1 MSTIEVTLKGLLV
14 IYVSADELTCTVGFL
29 DKTPP
34 HHGFKISVLKGDAAG
49 TAGSFQLFTEIDAP
63 DISHDLTIE
72 VKNTSTS
79 GISRRDKGVHA
90 RIARA
95 SGPAGGNDES
105 FLWVLDFKR
114 DLYHKPIGTNL
125 NGFKSLLTVNNGELL
140 TRKISENKL
149 FTIVN
154 HTGPAQEF
162 GFVAVESGIDIVLDQ
177 PQSTAVFKN
186 GGRPVFVADSQSSF
200 KVIFDR
206 GIPLIHHHAVGNDG
220 DFYYTAI
227 GHLIPGPEKKFFSS
241 YPTLAPGPGLLVTPD
256 AACFNGGGGTGP

>member
-1 MSTIEVTLKGLLV
+1 MSTIELTLRGLLV
-14 IYVSADELTCTVGFL
+14 IYVSRDKKKCTVGFL
-29 DKTPP
+29 DKAPP
-34 HHGFKISVLKGDAAG
+34 HHGFKISVFKGDAAG
-49 TAGSFQLFTEIDAP
+49 TTGSFQLFTEIDAP
-63 DISHDLTIE
+63 DISRELTID
-72 VKNTSTS
+72 VKDTSKI
-79 GISRRDKGVHA
+79 GISRRDQGVHA

-95 SGPAGGNDES
+95 SGAAGGNEES
-105 FLWVLDFKR
+105 FLWVLDFEG
-114 DLYHKPIGTNL
+114 DLYHKPVGTNL
-125 NGFKSLLTVNNGELL
+125 AGFISLLTVNNGELL

-154 HTGPAQEF
+154 HIGPAQEF

-186 GGRPVFVADSQSSF
+186 GGTPVFAADSQSSF

-206 GIPLIHHHAVGNDG
+206 GIPLTHHHAAGNDG
-220 DFYYTAI
+220 DSYYTAI
-227 GHLIPGPEKKFFSS
+227 GHLIPDPEKKFFSS

>member
-14 IYVSADELTCTVGFL
+14 IYVSADEMKCTVGFL

-49 TAGSFQLFTEIDAP
+49 TPGSFRLFAEIDAP
-63 DISHDLTIE
+63 DISPDLKIE
-72 VKNTSTS
+72 VKDTSKS

-95 SGPAGGNDES
+95 SGAAGGNEES
-105 FLWVLDFKR
+105 FLWVLDFEK
-114 DLYHKPIGTNL
+114 DLYHKPVGTDL
-125 NGFKSLLTVNNGELL
+125 KGFRSLLTVDNGELL
-140 TRKISENKL
+140 TRKISKNKL

-154 HTGPAQEF
+154 HIGPAQEF

-177 PQSTAVFKN
+177 PQSTAAFKN
-186 GGRPVFVADSQSSF
+186 GGTPVFVADSQSSF

-206 GIPLIHHHAVGNDG
+206 GIPLTHHHAAGNDG
-220 DFYYTAI
+220 DSYYTAI
-227 GHLIPGPEKKFFSS
+227 GHLIPDPEKKFFSS
-241 YPTLAPGPGLLVTPD
+241 HPPLKANPRLLVTPD